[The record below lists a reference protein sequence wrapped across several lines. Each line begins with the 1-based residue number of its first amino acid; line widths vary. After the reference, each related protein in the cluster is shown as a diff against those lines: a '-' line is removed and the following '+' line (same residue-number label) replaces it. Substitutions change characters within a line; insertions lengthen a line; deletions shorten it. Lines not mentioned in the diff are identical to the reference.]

1 MLKFATLS
9 RIIEIPFHFA
19 KFLYIR
25 IILYDSFAVKIFFI
39 KIKSTNVYRP
49 LLMLNVFQD
58 FATHSL
64 EISETTPGLSNDN
77 EESDSD
83 ESDDLKQFQMRRTW
97 ESRLDVQK

>member
-1 MLKFATLS
+1 
-9 RIIEIPFHFA
+9 
-19 KFLYIR
+19 
-25 IILYDSFAVKIFFI
+25 
-39 KIKSTNVYRP
+39 
-49 LLMLNVFQD
+49 MLNVFQD